1 MNKEPTILREDNVL
15 KLKIILLIIYCVFTV
30 VIVLI
35 TNGSPEA
42 WLQELLLQ
50 GGNAISGTSPIKV
63 TS

>member
-30 VIVLI
+30 AIVLI